1 MAPLFSIPRTIVCA
15 FLTII
20 TPVAL
25 SSCTE
30 ASESPQ
36 QTARYSD
43 PAQSTAARRIKRRSL
58 PISPGLIGF
67 GTKTPA
73 GSGRHLRP
81 PRSRIIR
88 VTSVADYGP
97 GSLRAC
103 VEAREPRTCI
113 FEVSGEISVSRP
125 LRIRSPYITIAGQ
138 TAPAPGITVSH
149 GGIQVQT
156 HDVFIQHIA
165 VRPGDFREGVPPAER
180 DGISIG
186 SPAPR
191 SAFRVVIDHVSLT
204 WAIDENISTW
214 DPSTRDITITNSIIA
229 EGLHNSIHP
238 KGPHSKG
245 IMIGDGTRNVTLRR
259 NLIASNEERNPY
271 LKPGSATEMINNV
284 VYNWGPRGGWSLCN
298 LSNND
303 ESEVPVALSFIG
315 NSYIP
320 GPRSFFAPP
329 IYAKNLAPGSR
340 IYVRDNRWG
349 YAPMGANSPWAITSI
364 PEAYY
369 RAPNPPLRSSPA
381 AELSADAAYQTVRR
395 TAGSRPRH
403 RDAVDSRIV
412 TEVATR
418 TGGLKDCLA
427 GCARSVGGWPH
438 IPTRRRAL
446 RPPQRPFADTNRDGY
461 TNLENWLHRLAKR
474 VQ

>member
-1 MAPLFSIPRTIVCA
+1 MASLLCIPSALLCA
-15 FLTII
+15 FITIASPI
-20 TPVAL
+20 AL

-30 ASESPQ
+30 SSESPH
-36 QTARYSD
+36 QTAFR
-43 PAQSTAARRIKRRSL
+43 AETLRSTAARRIKRRSL

-67 GTKTPA
+67 GTRTPA

-81 PRSRIIR
+81 PRTRIIR
-88 VTSVADYGP
+88 VTSLADYGP

-103 VEAREPRTCI
+103 AEAREARTCI
-113 FEVSGEISVSRP
+113 FEVSGEISISRP

-138 TAPAPGITVSH
+138 TAPTPGITISH
-149 GGIQVQT
+149 GGIQIQT

-165 VRPGDFREGVPPAER
+165 IRPGDFREGVPPGER

-186 SPAPR
+186 SPSPR

-214 DPSTRDITITNSIIA
+214 HPSTRDITITNSIIA
-229 EGLHNSIHP
+229 EGLYNSIHP

-259 NLIASNEERNPY
+259 NLLASNEERNPY

-284 VYNWGPRGGWSLCN
+284 VYNWGPRGAWSLCN

-329 IYAKNLAPGSR
+329 IYAKNLAPGSQ

-349 YAPMGANSPWAITSI
+349 YAPMGANSPWAITSV
-364 PEAYY
+364 PEAPF
-369 RAPNPPLRSSPA
+369 RASHPPLHSSGSI
-381 AELSADAAYQTVRR
+381 ELSADTAYQTVRR

-403 RDAVDSRIV
+403 RDEVDSRIV

-438 IPTRRRAL
+438 ITTRRRAL
-446 RPPQRPFADTNRDGY
+446 RPPRRPFADTNRDGY